1 LTGLFGRLDPEQ
13 FWSSLLSIC
22 YTQHGGSGL
31 NISLSDLDDMPLGM
45 IDFIGEWLEETR
57 SEEAK
62 RIKAAN
68 R

>member
-1 LTGLFGRLDPEQ
+1 
-13 FWSSLLSIC
+13 
-22 YTQHGGSGL
+22 
-31 NISLSDLDDMPLGM
+31 MPLGM